1 MLESIKAQGKPN
13 TCQKKEINN
22 TEKLKKRKSRAD
34 ETFAQTEERRKKN
47 RECQQRRTA
56 LFENSGIRIFQS
68 RWGKFREV
76 QIGVTNTAH
85 IEDSGPTSQIYG
97 TPHTLFTP
105 GFMAEMDVIQA
116 HHSLNGITTPFGP
129 INLQQFSGLVRCF
142 SASNQ
147 RRSLLIRAPPHG
159 ASQTF

>member
-1 MLESIKAQGKPN
+1 MAIS
-13 TCQKKEINN
+13 
-22 TEKLKKRKSRAD
+22 D
-34 ETFAQTEERRKKN
+34 
-47 RECQQRRTA
+47 
-56 LFENSGIRIFQS
+56 
-68 RWGKFREV
+68 
-76 QIGVTNTAH
+76 QIGVMNTAH
-85 IEDSGPTSQIYG
+85 IKDSGPPSQIYG

-147 RRSLLIRAPPHG
+147 RRSLLIRAPSHG
-159 ASQTF
+159 ALQTF